1 MPTLVRPSMPHP
13 VGAVA
18 LANFCTGRG
27 VDRPLVE
34 VDVVRHAFDLI
45 DLIDLIDRDIGKG
58 GVAFGL
64 S

>member
-1 MPTLVRPSMPHP
+1 MPHP